1 MKTIPKSM
9 IKVVDK
15 ESSATKLSSKFE
27 ALRVQNWS
35 NDDEFP
41 VSPENLIEESKKKRM
56 ALKKAKEDAY

>member
-1 MKTIPKSM
+1 MKSIPKSM
-9 IKVVDK
+9 IKVVEK
-15 ESSATKLSSKFE
+15 ESSASKLQTKFE

-56 ALKKAKEDAY
+56 ALKKAKEDVY